1 MTANPDPRLDE
12 IEDRLYAITTGPWEH
27 QPYGDQ
33 NQNGDYCGGYILDGH
48 GEYLI
53 SEVSDRD
60 GPFIAN
66 APTDVAYLLA
76 ELRKAHEALA
86 AVEKL
91 ERRWATLAEGDR
103 YYARRI
109 RESIRAAVAAAN
121 RDGQ

>member
-1 MTANPDPRLDE
+1 MTAPDPRVGEIEARLLDE
-12 IEDRLYAITTGPWEH
+12 VWTDMPALTEDEVIMHRVYDDE
-27 QPYGDQ
+27 
-33 NQNGDYCGGYILDGH
+33 GH
-48 GEYLI
+48 CIAEC
-53 SEVSDRD
+53 SD
-60 GPFIAN
+60 PVNAEFIAN
-66 APTDVAYLLA
+66 APADVAYLLA

-121 RDGQ
+121 GDGQ